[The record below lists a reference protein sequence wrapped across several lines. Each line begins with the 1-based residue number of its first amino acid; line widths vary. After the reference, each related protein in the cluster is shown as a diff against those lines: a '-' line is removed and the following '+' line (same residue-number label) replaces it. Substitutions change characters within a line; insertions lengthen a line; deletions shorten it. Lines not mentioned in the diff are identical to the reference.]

1 VQNKAAQRLAVSPC
15 SPAAVAV
22 KCVLD
27 QSFMAPL
34 GCALF
39 YVSQGLLAGKPDL
52 IAPTMQVWPRLAP
65 VLVAQTAWR
74 SGMPGNT

>member
-1 VQNKAAQRLAVSPC
+1 
-15 SPAAVAV
+15 VAV

-52 IAPTMQVWPRLAP
+52 IAPTMQVRVP
-65 VLVAQTAWR
+65 
-74 SGMPGNT
+74 SK